1 MNIYIPLKTII
12 NQNNFIEMCRIQT
25 KSQRHHQEQAVRT
38 QGPSIS
44 TSIQYLLRRLHR
56 TSPTSRRMR

>member
-12 NQNNFIEMCRIQT
+12 DQNNYIEMCRIQT

-44 TSIQYLLRRLHR
+44 TSIQYLCDDYIVRVR
-56 TSPTSRRMR
+56 PQGG